1 MKAVLISGISVGS
14 LKKFSDRLF
23 FLNSSKR
30 HIRLF
35 INKKKHLVSFEL
47 AFLFRKLQLLSLIE
61 SMLKISVNKYRL
73 FNVLCWLWNIYEGA
87 ELPSVYFITN
97 T

>member
-1 MKAVLISGISVGS
+1 MKAVLISVISVGS

-35 INKKKHLVSFEL
+35 INKKKHLVRFEL

-61 SMLKISVNKYRL
+61 LRLKFPVNNISDSGTPPERGREKRRM
-73 FNVLCWLWNIYEGA
+73 G
-87 ELPSVYFITN
+87 
-97 T
+97 